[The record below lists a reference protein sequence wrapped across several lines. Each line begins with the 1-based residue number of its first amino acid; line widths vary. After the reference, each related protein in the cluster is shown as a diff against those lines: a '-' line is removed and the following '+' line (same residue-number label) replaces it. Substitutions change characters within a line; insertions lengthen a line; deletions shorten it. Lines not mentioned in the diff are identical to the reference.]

1 MGFSQ
6 WPLEKFIH
14 YGTATQSPLILSYTD
29 LGIGPHS
36 WYAQCVCVEGEW
48 CIPQTPTY
56 KKARKFPK
64 QICNKISKIIHNNY
78 SKRQMYTHANRDK
91 NIRIKRKGKE
101 NIRKNHIQFTYLIKG
116 LDSLVSLVGR
126 RTKKETG
133 LKRDLE
139 SPP

>member
-1 MGFSQ
+1 
-6 WPLEKFIH
+6 
-14 YGTATQSPLILSYTD
+14 
-29 LGIGPHS
+29 
-36 WYAQCVCVEGEW
+36 
-48 CIPQTPTY
+48 
-56 KKARKFPK
+56 
-64 QICNKISKIIHNNY
+64 
-78 SKRQMYTHANRDK
+78 MYTHANRDK